1 MNPQE
6 GITLIIRKLDDVEKT
21 GVTLE
26 GVKGITKQL
35 VVGKGDGAP
44 NFSFR
49 VFTLEPGGHSP
60 HHSHDVEHVN
70 YIISGQG
77 ALMDGDGQANPLGQ
91 GDFAFVAPHDVHQFR
106 NTGDEPFV
114 FICAVPCA
122 YE

>member
-1 MNPQE
+1 V
-6 GITLIIRKLDDVEKT
+6 IIRKLAEVEKT
-21 GVTLE
+21 GVTMD
-26 GVKGITKQL
+26 GVQGITKQL
-35 VVGKGDGAP
+35 VIGSGDGAP

-70 YIISGQG
+70 YVISGQG
-77 ALMDGDGQANPLGQ
+77 ALMDGDGRANPLGQ

-114 FICAVPCA
+114 FICAVPRE

>member
-1 MNPQE
+1 V
-6 GITLIIRKLDDVEKT
+6 IIRKLQDVEKT
-21 GVTLE
+21 AVDMDGVA
-26 GVKGITKQL
+26 GITKQL
-35 VVGKGDGAP
+35 VIGSADGAP

-49 VFTLEPGGHSP
+49 VFTLAPGGHSP

-70 YIISGQG
+70 YVISGKG
-77 ALMDGDGQANPLGQ
+77 ALVDGDGKLNALGA

-114 FICAVPCA
+114 FICAVPRS